1 MVFQRGPD
9 NKEAI
14 GKTIG
19 KTIGKKRE
27 TDDRPKRPRQKGY
40 KRRKKR
46 RNWAHL

>member
-9 NKEAI
+9 NKEA
-14 GKTIG
+14 IG

-40 KRRKKR
+40 KRRKKL